1 MKVLVL
7 HTLPPVVAAGRTP
20 DEFDLSAAARGIADV
35 LPGAIV
41 AGVRGEVPE
50 ILALLAT
57 HQPDVVFNACE
68 APLGRPALEAHVA
81 ALLEWL
87 GVRFTRCGSETLAL
101 CPRKDRAQGLLAAA
115 G

>member
-87 GVRFTRCGSETLAL
+87 GEGFAGWVRATLAV
-101 CPRKDRAQGLLAAA
+101 CRRKGRAKA
-115 G
+115 